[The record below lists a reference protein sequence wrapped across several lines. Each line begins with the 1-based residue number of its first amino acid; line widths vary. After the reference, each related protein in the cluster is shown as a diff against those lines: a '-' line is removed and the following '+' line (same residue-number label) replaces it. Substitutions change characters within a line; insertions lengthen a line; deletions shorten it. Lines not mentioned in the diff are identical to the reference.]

1 MRKYLFLVC
10 IIMILLLVGCETPHT
25 HEFIEGVCG
34 CGEVDPN
41 YQAHTH
47 NYIEGVCEC
56 GEIDPNYQTH
66 THNYVEGVCECG
78 EIDPNYQTHTH
89 NYVEGVCEC
98 GKANPNYPGHE
109 HNYIDGVCACGDIY
123 KVPKPDEIIYVEFES
138 VKDLINDYNQKK
150 EEYKYNYLVLNC
162 DDIKADTLQHVLYM
176 NYGMI
181 NEHKPVDGMIFQSVP
196 VYIEEIGDCGKYAIP
211 ITIYIGVESYRF
223 TSSSNEL
230 TYEITR
236 ALWSNFYIEVYDQ
249 TTLIAEIS
257 VTTTPQ
263 TGLTEEWLLNFVKEN
278 IVILK

>member
-1 MRKYLFLVC
+1 MKKSLFLVC
-10 IIMILLLVGCETPHT
+10 VIMILLLVGCETSH
-25 HEFIEGVCG
+25 I
-34 CGEVDPN
+34 
-41 YQAHTH
+41 H
-47 NYIEGVCEC
+47 NYI
-56 GEIDPNYQTH
+56 
-66 THNYVEGVCECG
+66 EGVCECG